1 MTIEFPVALSMVIMF
16 EIWRYFP
23 LSFLFILARMQSIP
37 ADIYEAAEMDGA
49 TPFNNSGRCRC
60 RLSQVFCCA
69 VFATLYLDL

>member
-1 MTIEFPVALSMVIMF
+1 MVIMF

-49 TPFNNSGRCRC
+49 H
-60 RLSQVFCCA
+60 LSTILVVVAAVYHGYFSCA